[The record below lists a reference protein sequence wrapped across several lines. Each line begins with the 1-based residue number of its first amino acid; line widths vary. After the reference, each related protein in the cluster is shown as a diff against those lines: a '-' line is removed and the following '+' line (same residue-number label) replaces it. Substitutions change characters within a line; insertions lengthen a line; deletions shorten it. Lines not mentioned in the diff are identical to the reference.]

1 MAGVIPGPGEL
12 HWCTLWDDG
21 EPVGETC
28 RCPLGRDHDGSELPD
43 GFEAVIRDALR
54 LDLE

>member
-1 MAGVIPGPGEL
+1 MIPGPGEP

-28 RCPLGRDHDGSELPD
+28 RCPLGRDHDGSELPA
-43 GFEAVIRDALR
+43 GFEGVIRDALR